1 MLIHSNIRT
10 HTNAWTFKSVSHV
23 FLLIF
28 ACVFFRLLLPVYL
41 CEHLALALSHL
52 GSLRHAG
59 ETNTNA
65 TPGSRQRLSG
75 LSLGLTYPH
84 SLLLR
89 RPHNA
94 NSPGPPISSVL
105 SLIHIN
111 VSGGGSNA
119 FLPAFKCTFRCCW
132 LLLPLILAVFFF
144 FIVFE
149 AAATLYL
156 YSWRLP
162 QCRQWKQ
169 ETVALFTSVTRI
181 FLQIQLSFSFCSI
194 ALL

>member
-1 MLIHSNIRT
+1 MYSLQLLLLLLRSKEVNQLFAATATTHTHTFVLIHSNIRT

-144 FIVFE
+144 YRFRGRCH
-149 AAATLYL
+149 TLF
-156 YSWRLP
+156 
-162 QCRQWKQ
+162 
-169 ETVALFTSVTRI
+169 V
-181 FLQIQLSFSFCSI
+181 
-194 ALL
+194 